1 MRDYTPSNAELALLK
16 TSVKHLYCKIEL
28 LDTDMSL
35 LNSLEGLAMDGSISI
50 DADSNARRTFSASIY
65 LEGDKDISSMLGEE

>member
-1 MRDYTPSNAELALLK
+1 MKDYTPSKAEFALLK
-16 TSVKHLYCKIEL
+16 TNVKHLYCKIEL
-28 LDTDMSL
+28 LDIDMSL

>member
-1 MRDYTPSNAELALLK
+1 MKDYTPSKTELALLK

-28 LDTDMSL
+28 LDIDMSL

>member
-1 MRDYTPSNAELALLK
+1 MKDYTPSKAELALLK

-28 LDTDMSL
+28 LDIDMSL
-35 LNSLEGLAMDGSISI
+35 LNSLEGLAIDGSISI

-65 LEGDKDISSMLGEE
+65 LEGDKDISAMFGDE

>member
-1 MRDYTPSNAELALLK
+1 MKDYTPSNAELALLK

-28 LDTDMSL
+28 LDIDMSL

>member
-1 MRDYTPSNAELALLK
+1 MKDYTPSKAELALLK

-28 LDTDMSL
+28 LDIDMSL
-35 LNSLEGLAMDGSISI
+35 LNSLEGLAIDGSISI

-65 LEGDKDISSMLGEE
+65 LEGDKDISSMFGDE